1 MADTIKHSAITGAE
15 PPTDQGLSN
24 QPLSIGATAQQR
36 VRRREQGSELDALD
50 QIAEE
55 RPIALIY
62 NGLSHVVMMA
72 SPTDLEDFARGFSL
86 SEGIIQHPNEIYAVE
101 AVNSNIEQTSGVE
114 LHIEISSQRFAAL
127 KQQRRNLTGRTGC
140 GLCGAESLAQ
150 AIRPIPQQRFQA
162 LPDESAVEQS
172 LQQLQANQPL
182 QSLTGACHGAAW
194 CDLNGEIIALREDV
208 GRHNALDKLLGYLS
222 LTGIDKREGFLL
234 ISSRAS
240 YEMISKAA
248 HCGISSLVAVSAP
261 TQLAIDQARQANMNL
276 IGFARPGRHVIYQ
289 ESQPHQPSQEQEPS

>member
-1 MADTIKHSAITGAE
+1 MADTIKNSAIAGAE

-24 QPLSIGATAQQR
+24 RAVTQQR

-101 AVNSNIEQTSGVE
+101 AVNSSIEQAAGVE

-150 AIRPIPQQRFQA
+150 AIRPIPQQRYQA

-172 LQQLQANQPL
+172 LQQLQVNQPL

-194 CDLNGEIIALREDV
+194 CDLNGKIIALREDV

-222 LTGIDKREGFLL
+222 LTEIDKREGFLL

-240 YEMISKAA
+240 YEMVSKAA